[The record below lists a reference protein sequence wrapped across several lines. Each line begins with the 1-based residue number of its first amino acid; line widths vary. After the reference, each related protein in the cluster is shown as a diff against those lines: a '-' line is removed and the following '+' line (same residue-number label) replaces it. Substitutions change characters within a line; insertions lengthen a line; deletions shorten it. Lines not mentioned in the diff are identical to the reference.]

1 MNSTA
6 IKNSVQNTFNTFIDV
21 RSRKR
26 EVVYMRAIYYKL
38 CKEFTFE
45 SLVKIGK
52 TINKDHAT
60 VIHGLK
66 VFDNVINP
74 TWEKGYYNKYLKL
87 KEHIENK
94 LHLQVKKVD
103 ADRYYKSK
111 YRIKL
116 LQNKKMYN
124 FTKDC
129 LDKME
134 SMGHKFTGI
143 LRSQLDN
150 IIDDKQFTNDNN

>member
-74 TWEKGYYNKYLKL
+74 TWEKSYYNKYLKL
-87 KEHIENK
+87 QEHLNTK
-94 LHLQVKKVD
+94 VKLQVKQLDPNKFY
-103 ADRYYKSK
+103 REK

-116 LQNKKMYN
+116 LQNKQMYN
-124 FTKDC
+124 FTRTC
-129 LDKME
+129 LDKMD
-134 SMGHKFTGI
+134 SMGHKFTNV
-143 LRSQLDN
+143 LRSKLDN
-150 IIDDKQFTNDNN
+150 IVDDKQFNNDN

>member
-6 IKNSVQNTFNTFIDV
+6 IKNSVQNTFNTFIDIK
-21 RSRKR
+21 SRKR

-87 KEHIENK
+87 QEHLNTK
-94 LHLQVKKVD
+94 VKLQVKQLDPNKFY
-103 ADRYYKSK
+103 REK

-116 LQNKKMYN
+116 LQNKQMYN
-124 FTKDC
+124 FTRAC
-129 LDKME
+129 LDKMD
-134 SMGHKFTGI
+134 SMGHKFTNV
-143 LRSQLDN
+143 LRSKLDN
-150 IIDDKQFTNDNN
+150 IVDDKQFNNDN